1 MKILSPSAESID
13 FAVSA
18 LHTGQLVGLP
28 TETVYG
34 IGANAANP
42 EAVLKT
48 FQLKRRPAEN
58 PLIVHVDSL
67 ESAAQLISELT
78 EPAIKLAEAFWP
90 GPLTLVLRKNSVIPG
105 IVTGS
110 LDTVAVRVPGHPVAL
125 ELLRA
130 AQLPVS
136 APSANAFMG
145 LSPTRA
151 VHIAPEILKG
161 LSCVLDGGPC
171 DVGVEST
178 VIDCSSD
185 VPAILR
191 PGVIT
196 RAQIEGVLG
205 QAAGRRVL
213 SEHRS
218 PGMYLR
224 HYSPRTAVRL
234 VQELDETEAGIT
246 FRAPLNSGQRQLPL
260 SAPEYARALYATLF
274 ELDQLGQAELLIEMP
289 PQTQEWEAVW
299 DRIEKAAGP

>member
-151 VHIAPEILKG
+151 EHIAPEILKG

-191 PGVIT
+191 PGGIT

>member
-151 VHIAPEILKG
+151 EHIAPEILKG

-191 PGVIT
+191 PGGIT

-246 FRAPLNSGQRQLPL
+246 FRVPLNSGQRQLPL

>member
-136 APSANAFMG
+136 APSANAFLG

-151 VHIAPEILKG
+151 EHIAPEILKG

-191 PGVIT
+191 PGGIT